1 MRIRDWS
8 SDVCSSDLAG
18 TTNDV
23 RKRCSLGEA
32 GSVEQSLQVRR
43 INRRDTSAYYTLR
56 ARSVEGLLHPAEP
69 EVLRE
74 LGGGHARLAGRIDH
88 YDVEGTRVWGVFH
101 ADILAGAIAL
111 SRHFHLQHLDTVF
124 LWGLFVYHRYRGTAT
139 SRLLME
145 AAMDWYEHEPGI
157 ESVVTRFDGSNLPA
171 RQYFERFGFEGF
183 ERPPPNRN
191 EDWRVAG
198 LVHMRRQKRKGGGE
212 GKRGSIWVSPG

>member
-1 MRIRDWS
+1 MRISDWS
-8 SDVCSSDLAG
+8 SDVCSSDL
-18 TTNDV
+18 
-23 RKRCSLGEA
+23 
-32 GSVEQSLQVRR
+32 
-43 INRRDTSAYYTLR
+43 
-56 ARSVEGLLHPAEP
+56 P

-157 ESVVTRFDGSNLPA
+157 ESVVTRFDGSNLHA
-171 RQYFERFGFEGF
+171 RQ
-183 ERPPPNRN
+183 
-191 EDWRVAG
+191 
-198 LVHMRRQKRKGGGE
+198 
-212 GKRGSIWVSPG
+212 

>member
-1 MRIRDWS
+1 M
-8 SDVCSSDLAG
+8 CSF
-18 TTNDV
+18 
-23 RKRCSLGEA
+23 GEA
-32 GSVEQSLQVRR
+32 GSVEQALQVRQ

-124 LWGLFVYHRYRGTAT
+124 LWGDRKST
-139 SRLLME
+139 RLNSS
-145 AAMDWYEHEPGI
+145 H
-157 ESVVTRFDGSNLPA
+157 
-171 RQYFERFGFEGF
+171 
-183 ERPPPNRN
+183 
-191 EDWRVAG
+191 
-198 LVHMRRQKRKGGGE
+198 
-212 GKRGSIWVSPG
+212 